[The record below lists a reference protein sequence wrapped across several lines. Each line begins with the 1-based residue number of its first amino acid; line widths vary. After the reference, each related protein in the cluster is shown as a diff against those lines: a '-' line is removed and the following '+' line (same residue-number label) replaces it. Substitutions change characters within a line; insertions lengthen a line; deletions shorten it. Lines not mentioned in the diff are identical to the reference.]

1 VTKQKQFKQ
10 LMTNIKHY
18 KVMNYFKEIIN
29 FFFDQYRII
38 VITIF
43 LQVDQDYPT
52 VLLLE
57 DIQIQK

>member
-1 VTKQKQFKQ
+1 MTKQKQFKQ